1 MEMHNPPHPGEMIEE
16 FMGNLTVT
24 ALASYLGVTRPALS
38 KVINGRASVSPEMAL
53 KLERA
58 FPCTTASMWLSWQ
71 NDYDLWQLRHSGK
84 RFSELMKHVKA
95 NVSGMVPSG
104 KLHSVILQK

>member
-53 KLERA
+53 KLEKA

-95 NVSGMVPSG
+95 NVSGMVPSAG
-104 KLHSVILQK
+104 S